1 VRNVRKILTSAGVYP
16 ILKPMKNAATAD
28 RSHEVVSN
36 IIDANNAARRGSY
49 DGLKTSE
56 IAEYNRRLMFGEN
69 NEAFPS
75 QEEWSR
81 IVD

>member
-1 VRNVRKILTSAGVYP
+1 
-16 ILKPMKNAATAD
+16 MKNAATAD
-28 RSHEVVSN
+28 RSPEVVSD

-49 DGLKTSE
+49 EGLKTSE
-56 IAEYNRRLMFGEN
+56 IAEHSRRLMFGEN